1 VNAFATL
8 FFVATVSLVAI
19 GALLQRRRANLKP

>member
-8 FFVATVSLVAI
+8 FFVVTVSLVAI
-19 GALLQRRRANLKP
+19 GALMQRRRANLK